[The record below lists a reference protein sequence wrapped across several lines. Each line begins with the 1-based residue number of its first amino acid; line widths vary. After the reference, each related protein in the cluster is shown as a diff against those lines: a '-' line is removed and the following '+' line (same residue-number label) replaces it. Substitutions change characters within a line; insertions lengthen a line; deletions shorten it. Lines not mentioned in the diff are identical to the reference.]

1 MKTNIIIATLA
12 ACMLLHG
19 NPLMGQGFSLSN
31 LFGNNDKIEALRR

>member
-19 NPLMGQGFSLSN
+19 NPLMGQGISFSD
-31 LFGNNDKIEALRR
+31 FFDF